1 MTLSPVSSH
10 AQEHQIQWLLQTQS
24 IISQTKDF
32 GPPLHTIV
40 IPGNLHFMEI
50 EALELC
56 ADLPVELK
64 TKIQKL

>member
-1 MTLSPVSSH
+1 MVIANTIHNLR
-10 AQEHQIQWLLQTQS
+10 Q
-24 IISQTKDF
+24 KDF

-56 ADLPVELK
+56 ADLPLELK